1 MNNML
6 TVNATDVRKEFS
18 QTIDTAIREK
28 PQFIRRTRDY
38 LFLSDINFVDTL
50 LSAYSFTAKKF
61 VEDDRSVTLS
71 LNEIDLAENAETE
84 ESAKKKLAQ
93 SIIEYAEDFY
103 NDFNF
108 WSIAPNRKGHI
119 PWVFKALIIDDA
131 DKLGELIQCQNGE
144 N

>member
-61 VEDDRSVTLS
+61 VEDDGSVTLS

>member
-18 QTIDTAIREK
+18 QTIDMAIREK

-61 VEDDRSVTLS
+61 VEDDGSVTLS